1 MSYYKCGHGRK
12 PVFMKKNVVAFA
24 QYLVWKES
32 TGFEG
37 DKSQCWSC
45 FCKEL
50 NENKKVS
57 METKG

>member
-1 MSYYKCGHGRK
+1 MSFYKCGHDRK
-12 PVFMKKNVVAFA
+12 PVFLKASILSYVA
-24 QYLVWKES
+24 YLEWKES

-50 NENKKVS
+50 NKKRKVVS
-57 METKG
+57 QN